1 MNWKTLSVCAI
12 LLFPTVVLAQQPPAQ
27 PPAAQQP
34 AVVKGM
40 KPITQ
45 TVTIQAIDQTS
56 RLISVKTAKGTE
68 EAIYAG
74 PEVKRFSELKVG
86 DTVQLTY
93 YESTVYQLS
102 KPGTPLSGSQAGA
115 TTGSG
120 ATLPGGTVARQT
132 KATVEVTA
140 VDMATPS
147 ITVRTADGRTVTRK
161 VENKAN
167 IQNLKAGDR
176 IDITYTEAMLVE
188 VLPAKK

>member
-12 LLFPTVVLAQQPPAQ
+12 LLFPTDVPAQQPPAQ
-27 PPAAQQP
+27 PAGQP
-34 AVVKGM
+34 RAVVKGM

-56 RLISVKTAKGTE
+56 RLITVKTAKGTE
-68 EAIYAG
+68 VTMYAG

-86 DTVQLTY
+86 ETVQLTY

-102 KPGTPLSGSQAGA
+102 KPGTPLSGSEAAA
-115 TTGSG
+115 TTGAS

-140 VDMATPS
+140 VDMAAPS

-167 IQNLKAGDR
+167 IQNLKPGDR
-176 IDITYTEAMLVE
+176 IDITYTEAMLVN
-188 VLPAKK
+188 VLPTKK